1 MFFKGTGAKTDIHME
16 TSGLFSEGHYN
27 TASFSVKNKKGEIY
41 IMQKDFQQ
49 LLREYPDLKA
59 NISHPSNDLKS
70 PMELII
76 NTYSKPELNTIIQ
89 YISKGAWPSVFLENP
104 ISSET
109 L

>member
-1 MFFKGTGAKTDIHME
+1 ME
-16 TSGLFSEGHYN
+16 TSGLFPEGHCN
-27 TASFSVKNKKGEIY
+27 TASFSVKKKKKNKKKGEIY

-49 LLREYPDLKA
+49 LLREYPILKA
-59 NISHPSNDLKS
+59 NILHPSNDLKS

-76 NTYSKPELNTIIQ
+76 NTYSKPELNSIIQ
-89 YISKGAWPSVFLENP
+89 YISKGAWTSVFLGNS

>member
-1 MFFKGTGAKTDIHME
+1 
-16 TSGLFSEGHYN
+16 
-27 TASFSVKNKKGEIY
+27 
-41 IMQKDFQQ
+41 MQKDFQQ